1 MDSETRL
8 ELLVPVL
15 VLGLL
20 GLIFLLFLVAT
31 EASWAHLLW
40 MIPVAVAV
48 AGLVWL
54 WRRSSRPSSGREPN
68 V

>member
-1 MDSETRL
+1 MDDDTRA

-20 GLIFLLFLVAT
+20 GLIFLVYLVASD
-31 EASWAHLLW
+31 ASWAHLLW
-40 MIPVAVAV
+40 MVPVAVAI
-48 AGLVWL
+48 AGLAWL
-54 WRRSSRPSSGREPN
+54 WRRSSRASSRREPT

>member
-1 MDSETRL
+1 MDRETRI
-8 ELLVPVL
+8 ELLVPAL

-20 GLIFLLFLVAT
+20 GLVFLLFLVAS

-40 MIPVAVAV
+40 MIPLAVAI
-48 AGLVWL
+48 AGLAWL
-54 WRRSSRPSSGREPN
+54 WRRSSSPRRERN